1 MPGKIGPSCPSFEI
15 KLSRNSSFTRRE
27 RNFSSEKGLRRNS
40 PRVRGKLIAAQLQKL
55 SAISRKQRRNVLII
69 RPRGSRLWAAG
80 FGLWQSAKNPQRR
93 NFLSLAEAR
102 ISSLALTR
110 R

>member
-1 MPGKIGPSCPSFEI
+1 MPGKIGLSCPSFAI
-15 KLSRNSSFTRRE
+15 RLSRNSSFTRRE

-80 FGLWQSAKNPQRR
+80 FGLGSPLKILREET
-93 NFLSLAEAR
+93 LSLAEAR